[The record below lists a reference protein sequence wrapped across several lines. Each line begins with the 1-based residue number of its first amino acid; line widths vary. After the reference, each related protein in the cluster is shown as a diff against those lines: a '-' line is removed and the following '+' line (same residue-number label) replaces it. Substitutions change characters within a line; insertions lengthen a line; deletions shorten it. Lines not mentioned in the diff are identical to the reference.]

1 MENQV
6 NWDQIEAPKSNLSDK
21 FLKLEAGGTYTVR
34 LIKKPIAFWKYT
46 VKRDNKFF
54 VAITDNPSDSD
65 FKLKHPEL
73 RAAFRLAILVLHRED
88 SNKLKILEGPRAL
101 FENFTV
107 YHGMVGID
115 PGSNESGDFRIKVI
129 CPNGK
134 KDKDTKYQVS
144 PIKDKS
150 KTPFT
155 AEEKSYIKENIK
167 DFNLEEIFVS
177 QTPQEIE
184 KKLFNLSNSVDSD

>member
-1 MENQV
+1 MANQV

-134 KDKDTKYQVS
+134 LLNRPTCIIKTIGTKWTVS
-144 PIKDKS
+144 VLFLSPTMELLGLIL
-150 KTPFT
+150 TI
-155 AEEKSYIKENIK
+155 ALI
-167 DFNLEEIFVS
+167 L
-177 QTPQEIE
+177 IE
-184 KKLFNLSNSVDSD
+184 ALNNGRLS